1 MKLLLT
7 GANGFVGRYAQA
19 ALPCV
24 PLPVAQVTDI
34 SVDYASWN
42 TPTGWRWY
50 RAISAGYDLRS
61 A

>member
-7 GANGFVGRYAQA
+7 AANGFVGRYAQA

-34 SVDYASWN
+34 SVDYAVMEHADRVAVV
-42 TPTGWRWY
+42 PGDFGW
-50 RAISAGYDLRS
+50 L
-61 A
+61 